1 MTNHLKKLAHKLYQT
16 NHKSA
21 ANKIIN
27 ILKFAEDDYR
37 ELLREIY
44 RIERL
49 EKTDPD
55 IAKEEAKELFH
66 IIRQTISNLKAKSHA
81 ATNPYE
87 QEVYQEDISMLNDF
101 LINFGEPEEKIYQG
115 TILKEDKDL
124 SPRRKKYYLDSPSK
138 RINITVDTEIYP
150 EGPTSLNKYIGKEV
164 YLKGSMRADVLHVDP
179 NTISEVQYAPDDIPF

>member
-1 MTNHLKKLAHKLYQT
+1 MTNHLRKLARKLYQT

-21 ANKIIN
+21 ANKVLT

-115 TILKEDKDL
+115 RILKEII
-124 SPRRKKYYLDSPSK
+124 SPRLKKYYL
-138 RINITVDTEIYP
+138 V
-150 EGPTSLNKYIGKEV
+150 SLNKKILLTIDPDYISLLDDFTGKEV
-164 YLKGSMRADVLHVDP
+164 YLKGSMRADGLHIDP
-179 NTISEVQYAPDDIPF
+179 ETISEVQYAPDDIPF